1 MEGGKKNLQNLQVS
15 LWETEQFCCCLV
27 QKGSGMPSAR
37 DWFMQMS
44 VSSLFSSI
52 TQYAWSITSFPMFT
66 IYYKTQLSY
75 L

>member
-1 MEGGKKNLQNLQVS
+1 MEGGKKTFKTCKFHYGKQ
-15 LWETEQFCCCLV
+15 QFCCCLV
-27 QKGSGMPSAR
+27 QKGSGMPSVR